1 MNDVLDDI
9 LDTVELKAALYFWG
23 DFRPPFGLRVPAF
36 ENAARFH
43 LNIAGECVVE
53 LADGQNVR
61 LHAGDLVLVPN
72 GAAHRILGTP
82 DDPCMPLDEA
92 YAAAGFTGDG
102 PFLLGDGPPDAAC
115 QLICGHFG
123 FAAGADHPLLH
134 AVPELLH
141 ITAAER
147 ATQSLLDDLVGL
159 ISQRMVA
166 GGAGAMASV
175 SRLSEALFIEIL
187 RFATA
192 KHPMMTT
199 MMRAITDPQIGHA
212 LRLIHNDI
220 AKGWTVE
227 SLGSAVGMS
236 RSRFAERF
244 RELVGT
250 TPMGYIAEWRLQRA
264 LRLLNV
270 QRSSVKAVATQVGFQ
285 SAAAFTRAFT
295 TRFGQSPT
303 HRNRALNTN

>member
-9 LDTVELKAALYFWG
+9 LDTVELRAALYFWG
-23 DFRPPFGLRVPAF
+23 EFRPPFGLRVPAL

-43 LNIAGECVVE
+43 LNIVGECVVE
-53 LADGQNVR
+53 LADGQSVR
-61 LHAGDLVLVPN
+61 LDAGDLVLVPN
-72 GAAHRILGTP
+72 GAPHRILGTP
-82 DDPCMPLDEA
+82 DDPCMLLDDA
-92 YAAAGFTGDG
+92 YAVAGFTGDG

-159 ISQRMVA
+159 ISQRMIA

-175 SRLSEALFIEIL
+175 TRLSEALFIEIL
-187 RFATA
+187 RFAAA

-264 LRLLNV
+264 LRFLNV

-303 HRNRALNTN
+303 HRNRSPSDG

>member
-1 MNDVLDDI
+1 MKDVLDDI

-23 DFRPPFGLRVPAF
+23 DFRPPFGLRVPQF

-53 LADGQNVR
+53 LADGQHVR
-61 LHAGDLVLVPN
+61 LRAGDLVLVPN
-72 GAAHRILGTP
+72 GAPHQILGMP
-82 DDPCMPLDEA
+82 DDPSMTLSEA
-92 YAAAGFTGDG
+92 YAVSGFTGDG

-147 ATQSLLDDLVGL
+147 AVQPLLDDLVRL
-159 ISQRMVA
+159 ISQRMIA

-175 SRLSEALFIEIL
+175 TRLSEALFIEVL
-187 RFATA
+187 RIAAAKAPEMATL
-192 KHPMMTT
+192 
-199 MMRAITDPQIGHA
+199 MRAITDPQIGQA
-212 LRLIHNDI
+212 FRLIHNDI
-220 AKGWTVE
+220 ARGWTVE

-264 LRLLNV
+264 LHLL
-270 QRSSVKAVATQVGFQ
+270 RGRKASVKSVATQVGFQ
-285 SAAAFTRAFT
+285 SAAAFTRAFAA
-295 TRFGQSPT
+295 RFGHPPT
-303 HRNRALNTN
+303 HLNREPGAA